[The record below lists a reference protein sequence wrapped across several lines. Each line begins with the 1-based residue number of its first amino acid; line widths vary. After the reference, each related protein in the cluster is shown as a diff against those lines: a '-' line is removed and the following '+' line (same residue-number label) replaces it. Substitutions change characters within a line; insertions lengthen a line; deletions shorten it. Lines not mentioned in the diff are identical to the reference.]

1 MDSRNVKGY
10 DGKAL
15 RLPNT
20 DVKVSLSTGV
30 VLLTRFAG

>member
-10 DGKAL
+10 VGKVL

-20 DVKVSLSTGV
+20 DVKVSLVTGV

>member
-1 MDSRNVKGY
+1 MDSRNPNGPI
-10 DGKAL
+10 GKVW

-20 DVKVSLSTGV
+20 KVEVSLSTGV